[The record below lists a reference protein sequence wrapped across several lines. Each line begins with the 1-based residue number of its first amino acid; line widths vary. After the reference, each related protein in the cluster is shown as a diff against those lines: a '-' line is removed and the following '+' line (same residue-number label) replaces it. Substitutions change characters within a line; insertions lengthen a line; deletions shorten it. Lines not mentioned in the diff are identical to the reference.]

1 MKLRQSHL
9 KISWQELKILHSC
22 ETTGI
27 FYEWACWCL
36 KGWLGMAGQSGFP
49 EERGQSE
56 SAKLCFPVPAFPSL
70 IKNTSERNVEMRN
83 GNNSNSTSRDMG
95 APRHVLW
102 VLSRVLIRVL
112 PKLHLEGS
120 LEGSLDCPQS
130 LYYSLLTQKVEPLQ
144 DQEKNLLMC
153 PLIIALSISGFN
165 GLYSPTALRTNLGFA
180 VEACYVEVQHDP
192 IEVE

>member
-22 ETTGI
+22 EMLTTGI

-130 LYYSLLTQKVEPLQ
+130 LYYSLLSVSVTLTQKVEPLQ
-144 DQEKNLLMC
+144 DQEK
-153 PLIIALSISGFN
+153 IF
-165 GLYSPTALRTNLGFA
+165 
-180 VEACYVEVQHDP
+180 
-192 IEVE
+192 